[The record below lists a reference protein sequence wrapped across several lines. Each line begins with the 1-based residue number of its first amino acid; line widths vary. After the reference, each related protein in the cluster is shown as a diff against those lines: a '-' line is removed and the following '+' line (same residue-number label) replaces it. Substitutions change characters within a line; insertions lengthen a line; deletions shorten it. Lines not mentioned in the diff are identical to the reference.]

1 MTVLLQTP
9 TIPRRAV
16 LAHKITDIRLKWCH
30 GTMNPSASPATYVS
44 TLLTSVLKQKLL
56 GTQGLAGRPKPEHLS
71 EPCVTQC
78 NSIWAAYMQVL
89 WLGLIKRY
97 LRRRRYS
104 QGVDYLFFFLGW
116 TLIRAPRSC
125 HWGLWDVA
133 CPFPPC
139 VCSVLLGP
147 PVKTTEISSW
157 LFSKMFD

>member
-89 WLGLIKRY
+89 
-97 LRRRRYS
+97 
-104 QGVDYLFFFLGW
+104 
-116 TLIRAPRSC
+116 
-125 HWGLWDVA
+125 
-133 CPFPPC
+133 
-139 VCSVLLGP
+139 
-147 PVKTTEISSW
+147 
-157 LFSKMFD
+157 